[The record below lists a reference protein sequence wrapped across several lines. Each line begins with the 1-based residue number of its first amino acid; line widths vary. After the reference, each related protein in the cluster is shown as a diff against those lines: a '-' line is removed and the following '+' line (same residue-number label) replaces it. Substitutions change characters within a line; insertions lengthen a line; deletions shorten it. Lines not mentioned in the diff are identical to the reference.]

1 MGAFSTD
8 EHEKYVAEI
17 RLIDGGF
24 SWIFNRKVEKIIEE
38 IKSKHKPKEIKRLII
53 FSPASIVC
61 ENLGAN
67 WNGLDRE
74 VGKLIREERADEGSN
89 THIEGMPRSPRKSKA
104 SKECLP
110 SKESP
115 S

>member
-1 MGAFSTD
+1 MGAFETT
-8 EHEKYVAEI
+8 EHEKYVAEV

-24 SWIFNRKVEKIIEE
+24 SWIFDRKVEGIIDE
-38 IKSKHKPKEIKRLII
+38 IKRKHKPKDIKRLII

-61 ENLGAN
+61 NEVGAN

-74 VGKLIREERADEGSN
+74 VRKLIGEER
-89 THIEGMPRSPRKSKA
+89 TIEAHNHPLKELHRSPRKSKA

-110 SKESP
+110 SKEGS